1 MIDKASYQNTWF
13 IVARVFRH
21 GRFLRI
27 GLAAI
32 GSVLGLLASG
42 ASATTTYSSGMERS
56 QWYLASSIFECALTH
71 PIPRFG
77 RAVFYHEAGEDLK
90 FYLDADRNPLRAG
103 EAALV
108 IEAPTWRPGSGVR
121 DLGYVPVKDEPHPVT
136 LGLELSSQLMDALLK
151 GMRPTFTRRAK
162 YNDESV
168 RVEVNSVQFANWY
181 DQYNECAAGLLPNNF
196 RQVEKTAVY
205 FEVDKAVLSDKGKAA
220 LKRAVDYTLADPS
233 VTAVYV
239 DGHADGSGRRISN
252 RRLSKDRAEAVTAY
266 LEQLG
271 LPNEKINTRY
281 HGERYPVVSNN
292 SKTNKARNR
301 RTTVRLDR
309 GDRPGSIDDFE
320 QENNRLESKSASV
333 RPASR
338 PEPGRPAAADG
349 FQDF

>member
-1 MIDKASYQNTWF
+1 MIDIASYQNTWF
-13 IVARVFRH
+13 AVARVFRL
-21 GRFLRI
+21 GRFFRPGFAAMV
-27 GLAAI
+27 GLI
-32 GSVLGLLASG
+32 WLSASTV
-42 ASATTTYSSGMERS
+42 SATTTYTSGMERS

-77 RAVFYHEAGEDLK
+77 RAVFYHEAGEDLQ
-90 FYLDADRNPLRAG
+90 FYLDADRNPMRAG

-108 IEAPTWRPGSGVR
+108 IEAPSWRPGSGVR
-121 DLGYVPVKDEPHPVT
+121 DLGYVPVKDAKRPVT
-136 LGLELSSQLMDALLK
+136 LNLSLSSQLMDSLLK
-151 GMRPTFTRRAK
+151 GMQPTFTRRAK

-181 DQYNECAAGLLPNNF
+181 DQYNECVAGLLPNNF

-205 FEVDKAVLSDKGKAA
+205 FDVNESVLSEKGKAA
-220 LKRAVDYTLADPS
+220 LKRAVDYALADPS

-281 HGERYPVVSNN
+281 HGERYPVAKNDN
-292 SKTNKARNR
+292 KPNKARNR

-309 GDRPGSIDDFE
+309 GDQPGNIDDFE
-320 QENNRLESKSASV
+320 QENDRLENTTAAA
-333 RPASR
+333 RPATAK
-338 PEPGRPAAADG
+338 PAIADD